1 MHETISQTIADLCV
15 LAKVVDS
22 EDAERIY
29 KIIERLQGFDERDD
43 EQLEFLVRPLLKV
56 GQGF

>member
-43 EQLEFLVRPLLKV
+43 EQNNIYVEILRL
-56 GQGF
+56 

>member
-1 MHETISQTIADLCV
+1 MHKTISQTIADLCV

-22 EDAERIY
+22 EDAERIF

-43 EQLEFLVRPLLKV
+43 EQNNIYVEICRS
-56 GQGF
+56 